1 MIKKFFFITV
11 LLIAFQMSAQEIN
24 WLTFEEA
31 VELQKKEPKKIIMDF
46 YTKWCGP
53 CKMLDRNTF
62 SNKDV
67 ADYVNEHF
75 YAVKFNAE
83 GNDLVNFNGREFTNP
98 NYDPQKANKRNA
110 SHQLS
115 QYFQVRAYP
124 TIAYFDEEANMITK
138 IPGYQSPQQLELYLK
153 MFANDDHL
161 NIKTQEEFKAY
172 YEAFQAEF
180 N

>member
-1 MIKKFFFITV
+1 MKRLVFISLLV
-11 LLIAFQMSAQEIN
+11 LTLNVSAQEIT
-24 WLTFEEA
+24 WITLEEA

-53 CKMLDRNTF
+53 CKMLDKNTF

-67 ADYVNEHF
+67 ASYISDNY

-83 GNDLVNFNGREFTNP
+83 GNDFVYFNGREFTNP
-98 NYDPQKANKRNA
+98 NYDPEKANKRNS

-124 TIAYFDEEANMITK
+124 SIVYLNENAELITK
-138 IPGYQSPQQLELYLK
+138 IPGYQTPQQLELYLK
-153 MFANDDHL
+153 MFANNDHL
-161 NIKTQEEFKAY
+161 NIKTQEDFNSYYQSFK
-172 YEAFQAEF
+172 AEF